1 MHQFTQFQNLPVLTE
16 QYQVLPHPLASLG
29 TIISVFSPQS
39 LRNNVLLF
47 YFGFGGHTQECQGLL
62 LEGSGSHMGYQGLK
76 LGQLLIRHCS
86 ALGPHC
92 TITPAP
98 KCWVF
103 FLTPAPCKWCFLPG
117 HLPFAHW
124 IKMEWIKTAHD
135 LTEPREWQK
144 GWGRERGEDWR
155 GEGKKREG

>member
-76 LGQLLIRHCS
+76 LGQLLIRHFS

-98 KCWVF
+98 KCWGFFFNTCSLQMVF
-103 FLTPAPCKWCFLPG
+103 SPW
-117 HLPFAHW
+117 PFAFCALD
-124 IKMEWIKTAHD
+124 KNGVD
-135 LTEPREWQK
+135 QNSS
-144 GWGRERGEDWR
+144 
-155 GEGKKREG
+155 